1 MSNLINYQLLFS
13 STALKLIIAALQ
25 FFASIL
31 FLRYLGATEY
41 GKILAVVAL
50 TEVVLLFSL
59 PGIQKCGLKS
69 LAQKSFP
76 INAYILKSLLLLA
89 SISFLVTRIDYG
101 FYLIVSLL
109 ICLENLNALNRAS
122 LNAQK
127 RFNLLVSLDAIRP
140 ALSVGLLLWAINF
153 QPHMTKEIYLI
164 SLFASVMAEIV
175 ICLPFVISGLK
186 QAEQKSLSFQ
196 GLLKSSLL
204 ASGFSYTGTLIRKL
218 PIIVAGTI
226 NPELSALVAIFL
238 QFFTLLNY
246 LISTLMIQ
254 VSIQLL
260 SKEVVAKNTF
270 DLMLG
275 GAHMSAIFVGMVYL
289 LTLLSLDFTKSIWL
303 PLIFNYHGPIIL
315 PMTAFIIM
323 PLVTLFGQAQFF
335 NLFSKSEPAAE
346 KYIFA
351 NIIATISLAAGFY
364 VISLDWFAYF
374 GVIIFLYQLATL
386 LFLCGADMLY
396 KLRES

>member
-1 MSNLINYQLLFS
+1 MSNLINYKLLFS

-31 FLRYLGATEY
+31 FLRYLGAAEY

-50 TEVVLLFSL
+50 TEVVLLFAL
-59 PGIQKCGLKS
+59 PGIQKFGLKS

-76 INAYILKSLLLLA
+76 INAYMLKLLLLLI

-101 FYLIVSLL
+101 FYLIIALL
-109 ICLENLNALNRAS
+109 ICLENLNSLNRAS

-127 RFNLLVSLDAIRP
+127 RFNLLVSLDTIRP

-153 QPHMTKEIYLI
+153 QPDMAKEIYLI
-164 SLFASVMAEIV
+164 SLVTSVMAEIV
-175 ICLPFVISGLK
+175 ICLPFVMLGLR

-196 GLLKSSLL
+196 GLVKSAVL
-204 ASGFSYTGTLIRKL
+204 ASGFSYTSTLIRKL
-218 PIIVAGTI
+218 PIVVAGTI

-246 LISTLMIQ
+246 LISTLMMQ

-260 SKEVVAKNTF
+260 SKEVVVKNTL
-270 DLMLG
+270 DLLLDG
-275 GAHMSAIFVGMVYL
+275 GHISAIFVGMFYL
-289 LTLLSLDFTKSIWL
+289 LMLLSLDFTKSIWL
-303 PLIFNYHGPIIL
+303 PIIFNYHGAIIF
-315 PMTAFIIM
+315 PMTALIVM
-323 PLVTLFGQAQFF
+323 PFVTLFGQAQFF
-335 NLFSKSEPAAE
+335 NLFSKSEPVAE

-351 NIIATISLAAGFY
+351 NIIATILLAAGFY
-364 VISLDWFAYF
+364 VISLDWFAHF
-374 GVIIFLYQLATL
+374 GVIIFIYQLATL